1 MKPATMSPGD
11 AELFMPT
18 FSAAACPPHRVR
30 IGFSDWCD
38 SRPSAA
44 MCGDHGSANPSGQVC
59 AARGRRPAADRSA
72 LTRARIWL
80 SYASVPLCGGGGG
93 GTGPGFGAGLGLGLG
108 VGLAPGLGVLRGV
121 EVRVGAERGGGG
133 TEVGAGVGAAVV
145 GAAASD
151 GNAVAAGDAVSVVV
165 GAAIG
170 DAGEV
175 GATATRETVTAGSLQ
190 AVTPT
195 ARHAAPS
202 AVAANRT
209 RGSDM
214 TAETTPSGP
223 SGPGA
228 PRDVVGCTSRR
239 RRS

>member
-1 MKPATMSPGD
+1 
-11 AELFMPT
+11 MPT
-18 FSAAACPPHRVR
+18 FSAAACPPHRLR

-133 TEVGAGVGAAVV
+133 TEVGAGVG
-145 GAAASD
+145 GGGGGRAAASD
-151 GNAVAAGDAVSVVV
+151 RQRGGGGLAAG
-165 GAAIG
+165 G
-170 DAGEV
+170 DADGQARPAERRC
-175 GATATRETVTAGSLQ
+175 REP
-190 AVTPT
+190 TPWI
-195 ARHAAPS
+195 RHDGRNYSKRAF
-202 AVAANRT
+202 RT
-209 RGSDM
+209 RRASLRGRVHITSP
-214 TAETTPSGP
+214 E
-223 SGPGA
+223 
-228 PRDVVGCTSRR
+228 VVGCT
-239 RRS
+239 